1 MRENIAVGRPVG
13 QEKLSRILEACGI
26 KELAPLLDERVGSG
40 GRELSDG
47 QRQRVAI
54 ARALVT
60 KPDVLILDEALS
72 AVDAKTE
79 GRVL

>member
-1 MRENIAVGRPVG
+1 LRENIAFGRSVG
-13 QEKLSRILEACGI
+13 QEKPSRILEACGI
-26 KELAPLLDERVGSG
+26 RKLAPLPDERVSSG
-40 GRELSDG
+40 RRELSDG
-47 QRQRVAI
+47 QRQRIAI